1 MERSGLQR
9 ILLMA
14 ALFFGVFFIFKSC
27 TGKSDKPAVELV
39 KDYTDKL
46 PLPAGVDPGEA
57 CAIDTAQFRAEVA
70 ASGGGLSLF
79 QLKGPK
85 YTEAGAPIDLA
96 QRTTQDHQKNRFYDF
111 APLRA
116 FFRTDPSQGQ
126 VPGDVVAF
134 STKKV
139 GGGCELRHVTPGVV
153 EIVRTLQPGPRPYEL
168 EVVTTVKNL
177 GKDRKKH
184 AFSTALFA
192 LQFKSEE
199 GGMFSRPSP
208 NGTFTGACTE
218 GGKAERRDRSNATK
232 DWLIKGGNVDFAG
245 ISSNYIGQAL
255 VPDAGSGARCALL
268 GQERGTGDAEQVLFR
283 AYLAWPDREL
293 AENESATYRHLA
305 YLGPKDR
312 DVLAAAAGG
321 RHLDQL
327 IDLGTFASIAKLLV
341 RFLGF
346 MHGLTGSWGIAI
358 ILLTVG
364 VRTILMPLMIPQI
377 RSSLA
382 MRRLKPDLDLINL
395 KFADDPQAKMLATS
409 QLYKKNNVQPLLGC
423 LPALL
428 QMPVWFALYT
438 SLQTAMELYHEKFA
452 FWPDLSAPDHRY
464 ILPLVLGATMFV
476 QQKVTPMQMEPAQ
489 QKMMLYF
496 MPAMFTVFMLFLPA
510 GLGVYMLTNS
520 LLAIV
525 QTVAVERY
533 YQSVGGDGGGAAGVV
548 VKVTPSGKEPRPARE
563 LARKG
568 DG

>member
-14 ALFFGVFFIFKSC
+14 ALFFGVFFIFKNC
-27 TGKSDKPAVELV
+27 TGKGDKAAVELV
-39 KDYTDKL
+39 KDYTERL
-46 PLPAGVDPGEA
+46 PLPAGTDPGA
-57 CAIDTAQFRAEVA
+57 PCAIDTPQFRAEVA

-85 YTEAGAPIDLA
+85 YTENGAPIDLA
-96 QRTTQDHQKNRFYDF
+96 QRTTQDHQKNRFYDY

-126 VPGDVVAF
+126 VPGDVVSF
-134 STKKV
+134 SLTKV
-139 GGGCELRHVTPGVV
+139 GAGCELRHVTPGVV
-153 EIVRTLQPGPRPYEL
+153 ELVRTISPGPRPYEL

-177 GKDRKKH
+177 AKDRKRH

-208 NGTFTGACTE
+208 NGTFTAACVE
-218 GGKAERRDRSNATK
+218 AGKAERRDRSNATK
-232 DWLIKGGNVDFAG
+232 EWLIKGNNVDFAG

-283 AYLAWPDREL
+283 AYLAWPDRDL
-293 AENESATYRHLA
+293 AENEVASYRHTA

-312 DVLAAAAGG
+312 DVLAAAAGGG

-341 RFLGF
+341 WFLGRV
-346 MHGLTGSWGIAI
+346 HTLTGSWGIAI

-364 VRTILMPLMIPQI
+364 VRTVLMPLTIPQI

-382 MRRLKPDLDLINL
+382 MRRLKPELDVINA
-395 KFADDPQAKMLATS
+395 KYADDAQAKMLATS

-438 SLQTAMELYHEKFA
+438 SLQTAMELYHEKFV

-520 LLAIV
+520 LLGIV

-533 YQSVGGDGGGAAGVV
+533 YQSVEGKGEVTV
-548 VKVTPSGKEPRPARE
+548 TVTPTNKEPRPARE